1 MQKMATARST
11 TVVLSYEEA
20 AAKPDSSREHDSSQL
35 LKSTINVQ
43 RFKINGKGHRNTPS
57 QNGLSPTYKKAWVV
71 YTKKDSHHAISPG
84 TIRSRYHYQEYS

>member
-1 MQKMATARST
+1 MPKMATARST
-11 TVVLSYEEA
+11 TGEQSYEEA

-57 QNGLSPTYKKAWVV
+57 QNGLSLTYKKAWVV
-71 YTKKDSHHAISPG
+71 YTKKDSHHDISPG
-84 TIRSRYHYQEYS
+84 TIRSRFHYQEYS